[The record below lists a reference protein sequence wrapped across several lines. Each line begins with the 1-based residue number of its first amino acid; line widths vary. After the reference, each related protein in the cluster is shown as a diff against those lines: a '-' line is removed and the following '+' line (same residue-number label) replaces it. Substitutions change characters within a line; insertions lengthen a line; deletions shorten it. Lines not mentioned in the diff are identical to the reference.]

1 MMNSNTILGVI
12 IARGGS
18 RGVPRKNIKFLAGK
32 PLIVHTIEAALK
44 SKYLDKVIVSTEDDE
59 IA

>member
-1 MMNSNTILGVI
+1 MNSNTILGVI